1 MGIKSVSVWQQ
12 GQRWWEKEK
21 VWERGGWKW
30 DRQQQY
36 KILAPSSPLLLHPP
50 LILLSSATK
59 GKRRRSPTPTS
70 TQSTWRRPCLSW
82 IQCPLPL
89 FVCLLHCHPAAISL
103 QLVPG
108 YNATGTE
115 VSFHKMPT
123 FLLTLCQKFRGRQLC
138 FPSVLREIFDRGL
151 CQTISTL
158 ITMWG
163 ILFLFVYFAD
173 RRPQSD
179 LYST

>member
-1 MGIKSVSVWQQ
+1 MVRERESVREGRVKV
-12 GQRWWEKEK
+12 GQTAAIQNLK
-21 VWERGGWKW
+21 
-30 DRQQQY
+30 
-36 KILAPSSPLLLHPP
+36 LPPLLLHPP

-173 RRPQSD
+173 RRLQSD